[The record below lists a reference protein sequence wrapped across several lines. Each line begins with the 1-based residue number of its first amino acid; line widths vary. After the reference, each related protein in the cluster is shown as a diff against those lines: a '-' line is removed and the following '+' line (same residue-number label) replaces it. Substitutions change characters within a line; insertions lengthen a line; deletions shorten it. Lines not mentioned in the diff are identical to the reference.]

1 MLHKIKANFH
11 TDIQT
16 VPPSYKMK
24 HFHYHDRWEL
34 FYLVSGT
41 CSLYIENDMYL
52 IEAGC
57 IVLIPE
63 GIKHMTIYHPGSDHD
78 RRLIYF
84 DTPELDWL
92 NAQTGKN
99 IAEVLSSRFIVKI
112 PSRRNAYVTDLIS
125 KIAYEH
131 GGIDEFSIIFDR
143 TYFHELILFLLR
155 CRLYNENVVQKMDIA
170 NETIQKVTEYIIA
183 NYNEDITLSNTAKIF
198 NMSESSLSKKFKTFT
213 GYRFKEYV
221 IDVRT
226 HAAADMLLNT
236 SLSMTEIAD
245 KCGFSDSNTFGD
257 TFKRIFGCCPS
268 AYRKNV

>member
-24 HFHYHDRWEL
+24 HFHHHDRWEL
-34 FYLVSGT
+34 FYLVSGN

-52 IEAGC
+52 VESGC
-57 IVLIPE
+57 VVLIPE
-63 GIKHMTIYHPGSDHD
+63 SVEHMTIYHHGSDHD
-78 RRLIYF
+78 RRLVYF

-92 NAQTGKN
+92 SRQTGKDMVS
-99 IAEVLSSRFIVKI
+99 VLSERFIVKI
-112 PSRRNAYVTDLIS
+112 PARRTAYVTDLIS

-131 GGIDEFSIIFDR
+131 GGVDEYSLTFDR
-143 TYFHELILFLLR
+143 AYFHELILFLLR
-155 CRLYNENVVQKMDIA
+155 CQMYEQNVVQKMDIA
-170 NETIQKVTEYIIA
+170 NETIQKVTEYIIT
-183 NYNEDITLSNTAKIF
+183 NYNEDITLCGTAKLF

-213 GYRFKEYV
+213 GYRFKEYL

-226 HAAADMLLNT
+226 HAAAEMLLNT
-236 SLSMTEIAD
+236 KLSMTEIAD

-257 TFKRIFGCCPS
+257 TFKRVYSCSPS
-268 AYRKNV
+268 SYRKNA